1 MKKITF
7 FEKISALFAKKSKG
21 ETLASALL
29 QKFKQQPRYKASH
42 FGAETRKKSF
52 REKWQARKES
62 RQQHRTIKPIGLD
75 RNKRPHPPFRLVIF
89 LGVLLFGGYL
99 FVTGPMQEMYGNWG
113 YFRIHE
119 IEINGCQ
126 MTNPTSLRKFAEI
139 SYEMNMLTLDPRAMQ
154 ERLQMHPWIARAEIR
169 RIWPDGLAV
178 FVSEYHPNALI
189 VQAGEEGFNYLDR
202 NGRIFAAVVPG
213 QDLDFPVITGLDA
226 FNTKEEKERLLGE
239 ATSFLHLAGRN
250 NPNLPA
256 QNISEIHF
264 NIDGDIIL
272 YLVEQPFP
280 IYFGQ
285 GDIKRKYYQLR
296 KVLEVLYRKRKGKA
310 MIDNVAYIHMDYQEN
325 KVLVA
330 RSHTG

>member
-1 MKKITF
+1 MKKFTL
-7 FEKISALFAKKSKG
+7 FERISALFEKKLKG
-21 ETLASALL
+21 ETLASALSL
-29 QKFKQQPRYKASH
+29 KFKKQPRYKTTH

-52 REKWQARKES
+52 WEKWQSKKAS
-62 RQQHRTIKPIGLD
+62 HQQHRALKPIGLD
-75 RNKRPHPPFRLVIF
+75 SKERSGPPFRLVIF

-99 FVTGPMQEMYGNWG
+99 FVTGPMKILYGNWS

-119 IEINGCQ
+119 IEINGCL
-126 MTNPTSLRKFAEI
+126 MTAPGSLRKFANI
-139 SYEMNMLTLDPRAMQ
+139 SYEMNMLTLDPKAMQ
-154 ERLQMHPWIARAEIR
+154 ERLQMHPWIVRAEVK

-178 FVSEYHPNALI
+178 FVKEYRPHALI
-189 VQAGEEGFNYLDR
+189 AQAGEEGFSYLDR

-213 QDLDFPVITGLDA
+213 QELDFPVITGLDA
-226 FNTKEEKERLLGE
+226 FNTIEERERLLGE
-239 ATSFLHLAGRN
+239 ATSFLYLAGRN

-264 NIDGDIIL
+264 NSDGDLIL

-280 IYFGQ
+280 IYFGK

-296 KVLEVLYRKRKGKA
+296 RVLEVLYRKRKGKA
-310 MIDNVAYIHMDYQEN
+310 IIDNVAYIHMDYQEN